1 MSKVKRRV
9 KWTPE
14 EDARLQYSVEMHGS
28 SNWVLVA
35 SELTEWNR
43 TSKQC
48 RERWVNHLAPHVQ
61 HVSWSA
67 DEDMRLLNVV
77 RQYGSQWAWI
87 ASHFPG
93 RSPNSLK
100 NRWRTLT
107 DPRQRIKL
115 KGISNIV
122 EYYEKR
128 SHLCPPK
135 EKQRKKQLLPSIDE
149 FPVPEG
155 MDTSFLNDII

>member
-1 MSKVKRRV
+1 MSQGKRRV

-14 EDARLQYSVEMHGS
+14 EDAMLQYSVEMHGAT
-28 SNWVLVA
+28 NWVLVA
-35 SELTEWNR
+35 SELTQWER
-43 TSKQC
+43 TGKQC
-48 RERWVNHLAPHVQ
+48 RERWVNHLAPHVR
-61 HVSWSA
+61 HESWSA
-67 DEDMRLLNVV
+67 EEDIRLLNVV
-77 RQYGSQWAWI
+77 RQYGSQWARFT
-87 ASHFPG
+87 SHFPG

-115 KGISNIV
+115 KTISNIV

-135 EKQRKKQLLPSIDE
+135 EKQRKKSMLPPIDE

-155 MDTSFLNDII
+155 MDMSFLSDIL

>member
-1 MSKVKRRV
+1 M
-9 KWTPE
+9 
-14 EDARLQYSVEMHGS
+14 LQYSVEMHGAT
-28 SNWVLVA
+28 NWVLVA
-35 SELTEWNR
+35 SELTQWER
-43 TSKQC
+43 TGKQC
-48 RERWVNHLAPHVQ
+48 RERWVNHLAPHVR
-61 HVSWSA
+61 HESWSA
-67 DEDMRLLNVV
+67 EEDIRLLNVV
-77 RQYGSQWAWI
+77 RQYGSQWARFT
-87 ASHFPG
+87 SHFPG

-115 KGISNIV
+115 KTISNIV

-135 EKQRKKQLLPSIDE
+135 EKQRKKSMLPPIDE

-155 MDTSFLNDII
+155 MDMSFLSDIL